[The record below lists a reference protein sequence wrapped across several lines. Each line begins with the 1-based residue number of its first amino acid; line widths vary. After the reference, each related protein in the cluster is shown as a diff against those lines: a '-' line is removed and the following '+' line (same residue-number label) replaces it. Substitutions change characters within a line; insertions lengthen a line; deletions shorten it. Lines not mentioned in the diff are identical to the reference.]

1 MSNPVELLYQEHQVI
16 KKALSNVLGL
26 KNMIIENPEN
36 YKLELK
42 NYIGFFRNYADKFHH
57 QKEENILFPEMGKKK
72 EHLGD
77 GVIQEMLDNHS
88 DFREMLADIE
98 SLNNAGEFDES
109 FKKFEKYNHELL
121 NHIAVEDDE
130 VFQMALSIL
139 DSDDLDKIYFRFLDT
154 DSNLGMDNKL
164 AMEKMVN

>member
-1 MSNPVELLYQEHQVI
+1 
-16 KKALSNVLGL
+16 
-26 KNMIIENPEN
+26 
-36 YKLELK
+36 
-42 NYIGFFRNYADKFHH
+42 
-57 QKEENILFPEMGKKK
+57 
-72 EHLGD
+72 
-77 GVIQEMLDNHS
+77 
-88 DFREMLADIE
+88 MLADIE

-139 DSDDLDKIYFRFLDT
+139 DSDDLDKIYYRFLDT